1 MSRNHRAKKNLSKG
15 FTLIDMLVALLLL
28 GTCMIGIAA
37 LKATRV
43 RSYEGSAQHDRA
55 VALAVEIGAVIR
67 AQRNPSIKY
76 QTGIGMVCKPEMKS
90 TQAERMADNELAC
103 WQDRVE
109 AELPN
114 GNASVVLDSK
124 SNAPSYIVTIS
135 WSEPSIGTASYVR
148 RIAAGA

>member
-1 MSRNHRAKKNLSKG
+1 MNRTNKACSTG
-15 FTLIDMLVALLLL
+15 FTFIDMLVALLLL

-55 VALAVEIGAVIR
+55 VALATEIGALIHS
-67 AQRNPSIKY
+67 QRNTSIKY
-76 QTGIGMVCKPEMKS
+76 QTGIGVVCKPDMKS
-90 TQAERMADNELAC
+90 TQPERVADNELAC

-124 SNAPSYIVTIS
+124 SSAPSYIVTIS

-148 RIAAGA
+148 RIAVSS